1 MPSDRFSYSRLQLF
15 DQCLA
20 KYRFIYLDGR
30 PAGGESI
37 ESYLGGRLHE
47 ALEWL
52 YRERRT
58 GRNIL
63 FDDLLN
69 QYRSLWKEAWHG
81 YVHIIQA
88 GWQTDDYYQL
98 GQRCLA
104 GFYRRY
110 APFDEPADGTERII
124 SFTLDRD
131 GLPGTPR
138 GSVQGQ
144 GGCIMTAI
152 LDRLDQHGPGWWSIH
167 DYKSGRKML
176 TPTQAEKDLQMK
188 VYYLALVK
196 TLENTERVDV
206 VWHFLRHDREV
217 VLEQVQWD
225 PQRIVTM
232 LKKRVEK
239 IREREAQPRTLQPRE
254 SPLCDWCYYWDVC
267 PAKAGQT
274 HPARLAG

>member
-1 MPSDRFSYSRLQLF
+1 MPSNRFSFSRLQLF

-69 QYRSLWKEAWHG
+69 QYRSLWKEAWRG
-81 YVHIIQA
+81 NVHIVQP

-104 GFYRRY
+104 GFYRRH
-110 APFDEPADGTERII
+110 APFDEPVDGTERVI
-124 SFTLDRD
+124 SFTLDREDRPGQD
-131 GLPGTPR
+131 GYL
-138 GSVQGQ
+138 
-144 GGCIMTAI
+144 MTAI
-152 LDRLDQHGPGWWSIH
+152 LDRLDSHGPGWWSIH
-167 DYKSGRKML
+167 DYKSGRKMF

-188 VYYLALVK
+188 VYFLALTK
-196 TLENTERVDV
+196 TRDQVERVDV
-206 VWHFLRHDREV
+206 VWHFLRHGREV
-217 VLEQVQWD
+217 ALEHVKWN
-225 PQRIVTM
+225 PKRIATM
-232 LKKRVEK
+232 LKKRIDKVRQAE
-239 IREREAQPRTLQPRE
+239 EQPGTLQPGE
-254 SPLCDWCYYWDVC
+254 SILCNWCYYWDVC
-267 PAKAGQT
+267 PAKVGET
-274 HPARLAG
+274 HPARLAR

>member
-20 KYRFIYLDGR
+20 KYRFTYLDGR

-52 YRERRT
+52 YREPRRRR
-58 GRNIL
+58 GNIL

-69 QYRSLWKEAWHG
+69 RYRSLWGEAWHG
-81 YVHIIQA
+81 YVHIVQT

-98 GQRCLA
+98 GRRCLA

-110 APFDEPADGTERII
+110 TPFDEPVDGTER
-124 SFTLDRD
+124 TLTFGLDDRGD
-131 GLPGTPR
+131 Y
-138 GSVQGQ
+138 V
-144 GGCIMTAI
+144 MTAI

-188 VYYLALVK
+188 IYYLALVK
-196 TLENTERVDV
+196 TLDHTERVDV
-206 VWHFLRHDREV
+206 VWHFLRHGREV
-217 VLEQVQWD
+217 ALENVGWN
-225 PQRIVTM
+225 PSRIATM
-232 LKKRVEK
+232 LMKRIDKV
-239 IREREAQPRTLQPRE
+239 REREQQPGTLQPRE
-254 SPLCDWCYYWDVC
+254 SLLCNWCYYWDVC
-267 PAKAGQT
+267 PAKVGQT
-274 HPARLAG
+274 HPARLAW

>member
-1 MPSDRFSYSRLQLF
+1 LPSDRFSYSRLQLF

-52 YRERRT
+52 YREPRRRR
-58 GRNIL
+58 GNIL

-81 YVHIIQA
+81 CVHIVQTD
-88 GWQTDDYYQL
+88 WQTDDYYQM

-110 APFDEPADGTERII
+110 APFDEPVEGTERVI

-131 GLPGTPR
+131 EGYL
-138 GSVQGQ
+138 
-144 GGCIMTAI
+144 MTAV

-167 DYKSGRKML
+167 DYKSGKRII
-176 TPTQAEKDLQMK
+176 TAAQAEKDLQMK

-196 TLENTERVDV
+196 TLENAERVDV
-206 VWHFLRHDREV
+206 VWHFLRHGREV
-217 VLEQVQWD
+217 ILENVVWN
-225 PQRIVTM
+225 PQRITTM
-232 LKKRVEK
+232 LSKRIDRIK
-239 IREREAQPRTLQPRE
+239 EREAQPQTLRPRE
-254 SPLCDWCYYWDVC
+254 SPLCNWCYYWDVC
-267 PAKAGQT
+267 PAMTGQT

>member
-1 MPSDRFSYSRLQLF
+1 LPSDRFSFSRLQLF

-52 YRERRT
+52 YRERRA
-58 GRNIL
+58 GRNM
-63 FDDLLN
+63 LN

-81 YVHIIQA
+81 FVHIVQT
-88 GWQTDDYYQL
+88 GLQTDDYYQL

-110 APFDEPADGTERII
+110 APFDEPVEGTERVI
-124 SFTLDRD
+124 SFTLDRED
-131 GLPGTPR
+131 MP
-138 GSVQGQ
+138 SQ
-144 GGCIMTAI
+144 GGYLMTAV

-167 DYKSGRKML
+167 DYKSGKRII
-176 TPTQAEKDLQMK
+176 TTAQAEKDLQMK

-196 TLENTERVDV
+196 TLENAEQVDV
-206 VWHFLRHDREV
+206 VWHFLRHGREV
-217 VLEQVQWD
+217 VLENVVWS
-225 PQRIVTM
+225 PQRITTM
-232 LKKRVEK
+232 IRKRIEK
-239 IREREAQPRTLQPRE
+239 IKEREAQPETLQPRE
-254 SPLCDWCYYWDVC
+254 SPLCNWCYYWDVC

-274 HPARLAG
+274 HPARVAG

>member
-20 KYRFIYLDGR
+20 KYRFTYLDNR

-47 ALEWL
+47 SLEWL
-52 YRERRT
+52 YQEPRRRR
-58 GRNIL
+58 GNIL

-69 QYRSLWKEAWHG
+69 RYRSLWKEAWHG
-81 YVHIIQA
+81 YVHIVQT

-98 GQRCLA
+98 GLRCLA

-110 APFDEPADGTERII
+110 APFDELVDGTER
-124 SFTLDRD
+124 TLTFGLDDRGD
-131 GLPGTPR
+131 Y
-138 GSVQGQ
+138 V
-144 GGCIMTAI
+144 MTAI

-196 TLENTERVDV
+196 TLDHTERVDV
-206 VWHFLRHDREV
+206 VWHFLRHGREV
-217 VLEQVQWD
+217 ALENVDWN
-225 PQRIVTM
+225 PERIATM
-232 LKKRVEK
+232 LKKRIDKV
-239 IREREAQPRTLQPRE
+239 REREQQPGTLQPRE
-254 SPLCDWCYYWDVC
+254 SILCNWCYYWDVC

-274 HPARLAG
+274 HPARLAE